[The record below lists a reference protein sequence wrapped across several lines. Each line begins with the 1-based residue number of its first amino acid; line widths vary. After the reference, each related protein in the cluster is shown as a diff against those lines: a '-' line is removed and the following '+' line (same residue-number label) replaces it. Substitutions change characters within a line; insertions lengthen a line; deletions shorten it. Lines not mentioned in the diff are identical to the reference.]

1 MRLFDA
7 FVNFQG
13 GAEPIIAFADLS
25 RLTEVVKTAFLVAT
39 VLISYAMIVSL
50 PFQSA
55 CPQSPTISSQIYRL
69 YIVWSYNKFI
79 IIFPLM
85 TWCGLIGTSRDRH
98 TIAAD

>member
-39 VLISYAMIVSL
+39 VLISDAMIVSL

-55 CPQSPTISSQIYRL
+55 
-69 YIVWSYNKFI
+69 
-79 IIFPLM
+79 FP
-85 TWCGLIGTSRDRH
+85 
-98 TIAAD
+98 